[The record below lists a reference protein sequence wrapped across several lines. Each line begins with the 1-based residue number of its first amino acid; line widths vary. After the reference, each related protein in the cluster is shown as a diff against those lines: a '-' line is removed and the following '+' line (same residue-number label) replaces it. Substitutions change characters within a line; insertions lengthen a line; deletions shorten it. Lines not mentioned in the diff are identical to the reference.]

1 MLSQSQIELISDAV
15 DGELSAEGKRAAK
28 QLLETSTEALAL
40 YKELKAERDRVRAL
54 PQAAPPPNLAAR
66 VMARVAAEPAR
77 HAQPARSRERQR
89 FSVLRAVALA
99 ASLLVAVTVASFA
112 YSKGRG
118 SLGETAKVAPWVR
131 DLPANLDAPPA
142 VIPSPTDTAPLD
154 LVKLDPFA
162 VAHADVSP
170 VPRVSDVAGPASV
183 ALAPTPRPIVS
194 DFNAAPLLTHLKPF
208 DLIQARV
215 PFLRP
220 VAELNRE
227 DTRLELLDELAR
239 DPAFR
244 FDLFVRDTQRG
255 TDAFRNAA
263 KAAGLNVYADA
274 GTLDRLKKRQTSAV
288 VIYTESLTATELA
301 ALFDALATEDTK
313 FSPRVCDSLHA
324 VPATRADETDLK
336 AVLGID
342 VGVFKRPVGAN
353 TGAGQGTGSKS
364 GSKPVSAGTIDQVT
378 KALTAPPAEKC
389 AVLLSWQGT
398 RTPPAMSAE
407 LKSYLA
413 KRGDRKPN
421 AVPALI
427 VIRTAN

>member
-1 MLSQSQIELISDAV
+1 MLAANQRELILAAV
-15 DGELSAEGKRAAK
+15 DGELSAEEKRAAK
-28 QLLETSTEALAL
+28 QLLEVSPEARAL
-40 YKELKAERDRVRAL
+40 YTKLKADRDRVRAL
-54 PQAAPPPNLAAR
+54 PQAAPPAGFAAR
-66 VMARVAAEPAR
+66 VMARVAAEPA
-77 HAQPARSRERQR
+77 HVAQPARSRDRKR
-89 FSVLRAVALA
+89 VSVFGLVALA
-99 ASLLVAVTVASFA
+99 ASLFIAVTLTTFA
-112 YSKGRG
+112 FFKGRG
-118 SLGETAKVAPWVR
+118 ASGETAKLGSWVR
-131 DLPANLDAPPA
+131 ELPANPDAPAPA
-142 VIPSPTDTAPLD
+142 VPSPTDTAPLD
-154 LVKLDPFA
+154 VVRLDPFA

-170 VPRVSDVAGPASV
+170 VPRVAEPVGPASV
-183 ALAPTPRPIVS
+183 ALAPVPRPIVS

-215 PFLRP
+215 PFLRT

-227 DTRLELLDELAR
+227 DTRQELLDELAR

-244 FDLFVRDTQRG
+244 FDVFVRDPARG
-255 TDAFRNAA
+255 ADAFRNAA
-263 KAAGLNVYADA
+263 KAVGLNVYADA
-274 GTLDRLKKRQTSAV
+274 ATLERLKKRQTQTVA
-288 VIYTESLTATELA
+288 IYTESLTATELA

-324 VPATRADETDLK
+324 VPVSRADETDLK
-336 AVLGID
+336 AVLGLD

-353 TGAGQGTGSKS
+353 PMGQGSKS
-364 GSKPVSAGTIDQVT
+364 GAKSVSSGTIDHVT
-378 KALTAPPAEKC
+378 KALTTPPTEKC

-407 LKSYLA
+407 LKTYLT

>member
-1 MLSQSQIELISDAV
+1 MLSPSQIELIADAV

-28 QLLETSTEALAL
+28 RLLETSPEALAL
-40 YKELKAERDRVRAL
+40 YKKLKADRDRVRAL
-54 PQAAPPPNLAAR
+54 PQSQPPAHLAAR

-77 HAQPARSRERQR
+77 HTEPARSRHRKR
-89 FSVLRAVALA
+89 VSVFGLVALA
-99 ASLLVAVTVASFA
+99 ASLFVAITAASFA
-112 YSKGRG
+112 FWKGRG
-118 SLGETAKVAPWVR
+118 ANGDVAQAAPWAR
-131 DLPANLDAPPA
+131 ELPANHDAP
-142 VIPSPTDTAPLD
+142 VTVPSPTETAPPSR
-154 LVKLDPFA
+154 VPLDPFA

-170 VPRVSDVAGPASV
+170 VPRASDAAGPSSV
-183 ALAPTPRPIVS
+183 AVAPTPRPVVS

-215 PFLRP
+215 PFLHP
-220 VAELNRE
+220 VAEMNRE
-227 DTRLELLDELAR
+227 DTRQELLDELAR

-244 FDLFVRDTQRG
+244 FDLFVRDAQRG

-274 GTLDRLKKRQTSAV
+274 ATLERLKKRQTSTV
-288 VIYTESLTATELA
+288 VIYTESLTATQLA
-301 ALFDALATEDTK
+301 ALFDALATEDMK

-324 VPATRADETDLK
+324 VPASPVDEKELK
-336 AVLGID
+336 AVLGVD
-342 VGVFKRPVGAN
+342 VGVFKRPVGA
-353 TGAGQGTGSKS
+353 TGGVGQGTGSKS
-364 GSKPVSAGTIDQVT
+364 GAQPVSAGTIDQVT
-378 KALTAPPAEKC
+378 KALTTPPAEKC

-398 RTPPAMSAE
+398 RTPPAVSAE

-413 KRGDRKPN
+413 KRGDRKSN

>member
-1 MLSQSQIELISDAV
+1 MLAPNQRELITAAV
-15 DGELSAEGKRAAK
+15 DGELSAEEKRAAK
-28 QLLETSTEALAL
+28 ELLETSPEALAL
-40 YKELKAERDRVRAL
+40 YKRLKADRNRVRAL

-66 VMARVAAEPAR
+66 VMSRVAAEPAR
-77 HAQPARSRERQR
+77 PAQPARSHNRKRV
-89 FSVLRAVALA
+89 SVFGLIALA
-99 ASLLVAVTVASFA
+99 ASLFIAVTVAAFA
-112 YSKGRG
+112 FSKGRG
-118 SLGETAKVAPWVR
+118 AIGETAKVASWVR
-131 DLPANLDAPPA
+131 ELPANHDAPA
-142 VIPSPTDTAPLD
+142 VAVPSPTDTAPVE

-170 VPRVSDVAGPASV
+170 VPRVADPVVAPSV
-183 ALAPTPRPIVS
+183 ALAPTPRSVTS

-215 PFLRP
+215 PFLRA
-220 VAELNRE
+220 VAELTRE
-227 DTRLELLDELAR
+227 DTRQELLDELAR

-244 FDLFVRDTQRG
+244 FDVFVRDAQRG

-263 KAAGLNVYADA
+263 KAAGLHVYADA
-274 GTLDRLKKRQTSAV
+274 GTLDRLKKRQTSTL

-301 ALFDALATEDTK
+301 ALFEALATEDTK

-324 VPATRADETDLK
+324 VPVSRTDETDLK

-353 TGAGQGTGSKS
+353 PAGQGSKS
-364 GSKPVSAGTIDQVT
+364 GSKSVSSGTIDQVT
-378 KALTAPPAEKC
+378 KALTTPPAEKC
-389 AVLLSWQGT
+389 AVLLAWQGT